1 MSDRDARDARDE
13 MEDGFEGGRGFGG
26 FLRSLLS
33 GIPWSDRAE
42 REESFELPSPASA
55 KVKIFNSNGRTRII
69 GEDRPDVSV
78 RALKIARAES
88 DAAAHKLLDQIHINT
103 SLSGDVLEI
112 DVEIP
117 RRWNR
122 HGNVHLD
129 VRLPRDHR
137 VSVRSSNGKL
147 CVSGLRT
154 AVRAK
159 SSNGPIKLSDVIGD
173 IEVHTS
179 NAKVACECTRGRL
192 LARSS
197 NGKIQLDDH
206 CGSVDASTSNGVI
219 HARLD
224 ELGDLGVSL
233 ATSNGRIVLEL
244 PEKVDAD
251 LDMRVDNGV
260 IRNDRPLDAQTGTN
274 GRVRGTLG
282 RGGLLIKLRTSNGS
296 ISVR

>member
-1 MSDRDARDARDE
+1 MSHRESGDDY
-13 MEDGFEGGRGFGG
+13 EDGFDESRGFGG

-55 KVKIFNSNGRTRII
+55 KVKVFNSNGRTRII
-69 GEDRPDVSV
+69 GEERSDIAV
-78 RALKIARAES
+78 RARKIARAES
-88 DAAAHKLLDQIHINT
+88 DAAAQKLLDQIRINT
-103 SLSGDVLEI
+103 SETGDVLEI

-122 HGNVHLD
+122 HGNVHLE

-137 VSVRSSNGKL
+137 ISVRSSNGKL
-147 CVSGLRT
+147 CVDGMRC
-154 AVRAK
+154 AVRAR
-159 SSNGPIKLSDVIGD
+159 SSNGPIKLNDVIGD
-173 IEVHTS
+173 IEIHTS
-179 NAKVACECTRGRL
+179 NAKVACGCTRGRL

-197 NGKIQLDDH
+197 NGKIELENH

-224 ELGDLGVSL
+224 EVGELGVSL
-233 ATSNGRIVLEL
+233 ATSNGRIVLVL

-251 LDMRVDNGV
+251 MDMRVDNGI
-260 IRNDRPLDAQTGTN
+260 IRNDRELGAQSGTN
-274 GRVRGTLG
+274 GRIRGTLG
-282 RGGLLIKLRTSNGS
+282 RGGSLIKLRTSNGS
-296 ISVR
+296 ISIR

>member
-1 MSDRDARDARDE
+1 MSQRDARQE
-13 MEDGFEGGRGFGG
+13 TEDGFPEGRGLGG

-55 KVKIFNSNGRTRII
+55 KVKIFNGNGRTRIV
-69 GEDRPDVSV
+69 GEERADVAV

-88 DAAAHKLLDQIHINT
+88 DAAAQKLLDQIHVDTRLN
-103 SLSGDVLEI
+103 GDILEI

-137 VSVRSSNGKL
+137 VAVRSSNGKL
-147 CVSGLRT
+147 CIEGMRC
-154 AVRAK
+154 AVRAR
-159 SSNGPIKLSDVIGD
+159 SSNGPIKLTDVVGD

-179 NAKVACECTRGRL
+179 NAKVACGCTRGRL

-197 NGKIQLDDH
+197 NGKIELDDH
-206 CGSVDASTSNGVI
+206 CGSVDASTSNGII
-219 HARLD
+219 HARL
-224 ELGDLGVSL
+224 EEVGALGVSL

-251 LDMRVDNGV
+251 LDMRVDNGI
-260 IRNDRPLDAQTGTN
+260 IRNDRELADQSGAN
-274 GRVRGTLG
+274 GRIRGTLG
-282 RGGLLIKLRTSNGS
+282 HGGSLIKLRTSNGS